1 MKKRVSKTDKTDFTE
16 EAALAFFARH
26 LDEQKW
32 NYHRVGDGPT
42 LFSGFNGDDALWD
55 FNMCARQ
62 KGDGL
67 FLLGVNSFIP
77 NKARPERR
85 AACTELLSRINFELS
100 LGCFEMN
107 HEDGEIRFRTSIVL
121 PAADIT
127 NGVVEHLLR
136 SNLAIVDQRLKQI
149 MAVLYS
155 NTTPADA
162 LKLQEQKTESK
173 PEPRFELN

>member
-1 MKKRVSKTDKTDFTE
+1 MKKSMKKNDKTDFNE
-16 EAALAFFARH
+16 ETALAFFARH

-32 NYHRVGDGPT
+32 NYHRVGDTAT

-85 AACTELLSRINFELS
+85 AACAELLSRINFELS

-107 HEDGEIRFRTSIVL
+107 HDDGEIRFRTSVVL

-127 NGVVEHLLR
+127 SGVVEHLLR

-155 NTTPADA
+155 NCTPTEA
-162 LKLQEQKTESK
+162 LKPQEEKAEPK
-173 PEPRFELN
+173 PELRFELN